1 MIQEDFAALIY
12 ELRKEKGYTQK
23 QLADMLQISDKTISK
38 WERAQG
44 LPDISILPSLSE
56 IFSVSMETLLSGKRT
71 KNPLVVGNMR
81 KSKFYICPSCGNLLT
96 ATDEAAIFCCG
107 RALQEATP
115 QKADAEHMLLIEP
128 CEDELFISAKHPMSK
143 EHYIAFAAFVTG
155 DKILLQRLYPEWDM
169 QFRLQ
174 SRNKHGRLYFY
185 CTQHGLFYQTI

>member
-1 MIQEDFAALIY
+1 MQNEKFAALLY
-12 ELRKEKGYTQK
+12 KLRKEKGFTQK
-23 QLADMLQISDKTISK
+23 ELAELLQVSDKTVSK
-38 WERAQG
+38 WECAAG
-44 LPDISILPSLSE
+44 LPDISMLSKLSE
-56 IFSVSMETLLSGKRT
+56 LLSVSTEALLSGEIDR
-71 KNPLVVGNMR
+71 NPLVVGNMR
-81 KSKFYICPSCGNLLT
+81 KIKFYICPSCGNLLT

-143 EHYIAFAAFVTG
+143 DHYIAFAAFVTG
-155 DKILLQRLYPEWDM
+155 DKILLQKLYPEWDM

-174 SRNKHGRLYFY
+174 IRNKHGRLYFY